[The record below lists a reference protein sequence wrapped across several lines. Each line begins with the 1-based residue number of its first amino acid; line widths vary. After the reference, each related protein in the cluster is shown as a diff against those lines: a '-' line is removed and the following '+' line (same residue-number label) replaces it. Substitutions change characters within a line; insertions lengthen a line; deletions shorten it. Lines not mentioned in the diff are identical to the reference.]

1 MKFQA
6 SSVPVVWGEMK
17 LSSNGLSYMDFK
29 LHIELNKAMDGA
41 IKERLGIIYSYF
53 VIYHPLILVPLLEVG
68 YLENPQSLILIQ
80 EWRLRL
86 PCSKPRGST
95 K

>member
-41 IKERLGIIYSYF
+41 IKERF
-53 VIYHPLILVPLLEVG
+53 
-68 YLENPQSLILIQ
+68 
-80 EWRLRL
+80 
-86 PCSKPRGST
+86 
-95 K
+95 